1 MIESR
6 ARDVAEVTDADYSA
20 DAYSAFPLTA
30 KGTYNNEEQA
40 YVYNLAWE
48 EDAPTNFG
56 NVSGWTIGAGAC
68 KLKDFEIE
76 MKLKFTG
83 VSWNHGVILA
93 LPGGEKIGMQQS
105 RIFNHL
111 TGQTYCG
118 TGIGSD
124 EYKTVKKIPAR
135 AILFQWGIR

>member
-1 MIESR
+1 MMLGYAGTKIADVKVFESR

-93 LPGGEKIGMQQS
+93 LP
-105 RIFNHL
+105 
-111 TGQTYCG
+111 
-118 TGIGSD
+118 
-124 EYKTVKKIPAR
+124 VAKK
-135 AILFQWGIR
+135 